1 MITIAGLPFFTPV
14 ELMPNENKISCGRA
28 RAWSRLTRV

>member
-1 MITIAGLPFFTPV
+1 LLAYLFFTPV
-14 ELMPNENKISCGRA
+14 ELMPNENKISCGWA